1 MATSS
6 SNIFRLRAG
15 VIGSMSAWLPSRR
28 STEHHCGACVMTF
41 DGQVR
46 SGRSMGGNAEYRENG
61 MGDGCWMFLTGS
73 LVSHQFGRPG
83 MVSSATRVRPVSEA
97 LVAAAKEEVAAP
109 HVSTVSQ
116 DGHAPPPTLPPRSVS
131 GAD

>member
-28 STEHHCGACVMTF
+28 STEHHCGAWVMTL
-41 DGQVR
+41 DGHVR

-61 MGDGCWMFLTGS
+61 IGDGCWIFLTGF
-73 LVSHQFGRPG
+73 LVSHLLGRPG
-83 MVSSATRVRPVSEA
+83 MFSSATRVRPVSEA

-109 HVSTVSQ
+109 HASTVSQ
-116 DGHAPPPTLPPRSVS
+116 DRGAPPPALLRGQPV
-131 GAD
+131 